1 MLILWQCIS
10 YDNAYSKPFLQGEGE
25 KNHVGTIIEFF
36 KTTDGDNY
44 FRGQWFYRVEDTVS
58 KISSSLLLI
67 FPPITNYSTVP
78 RSTLK

>member
-1 MLILWQCIS
+1 MLHGVFEFSLDGKSSCIS
-10 YDNAYSKPFLQGEGE
+10 YGNAYAKHLLQGEGE

-58 KISSSLLLI
+58 
-67 FPPITNYSTVP
+67 
-78 RSTLK
+78 

>member
-1 MLILWQCIS
+1 MKRVLDSLTNKLSCIS
-10 YDNAYSKPFLQGEGE
+10 FDNVYAKHLLQGEGE

-58 KISSSLLLI
+58 
-67 FPPITNYSTVP
+67 
-78 RSTLK
+78 